1 MSFPAPV
8 QVVTRAVL
16 SGQQAHGI
24 SGGRR
29 GPGKLRGNGQ
39 LPGPVGQ
46 NRFLDL
52 ARDITEGEKVVAI
65 WGGVKGTG
73 VPCDLLRR

>member
-1 MSFPAPV
+1 MSFPARV

-16 SGQQAHGI
+16 SGQQTHGI

-29 GPGKLRGNGQ
+29 GSGELRGNGQ

-73 VPCDLLRR
+73 VPCALFRS